1 MLDRTWKR
9 VGKRSGGWE
18 KGNKKGRKNGESIN
32 LLGLCVTE
40 FLTKS
45 CKVAYEW

>member
-9 VGKRSGGWE
+9 VGKRSGEWE
-18 KGNKKGRKNGESIN
+18 MRNKKGRRNGESID
-32 LLGLCVTE
+32 LLGRNVKK

-45 CKVAYEW
+45 CLVAYEW

>member
-9 VGKRSGGWE
+9 VGKRSGGWA
-18 KGNKKGRKNGESIN
+18 KRNNRRMRNRESID
-32 LLGLCVTE
+32 LLGRYAIE

-45 CKVAYEW
+45 YMVDYEW